1 MRIEQL
7 TFTRFIAAIAIVVFH
22 YGGKL
27 PYLSTG
33 LLGTIFKQANVG
45 VSYFY
50 ILSGFV
56 MVIAMQKYQQLSLF
70 SFLQNRLARMYPV
83 YLLALMFVFLLKTPI
98 QFNFITI
105 FNNVTML
112 QAWWP
117 SQALSYNYPG
127 WSISVEWFFYLIFP
141 LLFNQVYK
149 KLSFQYIA
157 WGIISW
163 WVLSQV
169 LYIAFLYNQQP
180 LGIYSVKDA
189 YYYPLLHLNAFLL
202 GNLGGLYF
210 LQKKQLGTD
219 KPFVIPVF
227 LILLLLVALLHIPFK
242 YPTNHNGL
250 MCVVFLPLV
259 YFLASGNNT
268 INRFFSKKAFV
279 YLGELSFGIYI
290 YQYPVWLAC
299 SKFAF
304 FGGKQVFYQ
313 TSLPIFGL
321 QLAILLVVS
330 IISFEF
336 IENPL
341 RNLLRY
347 KN

>member
-27 PYLSTG
+27 PYLSEG

-56 MVIAMQKYQQLSLF
+56 MVVAMQKYQHLSLF

-83 YLLALMFVFLLKTPI
+83 YLLALLLVFWLKTPI

-105 FNNVTML
+105 FNNVIML

-117 SQALSYNYPG
+117 AQALSYNYPG
-127 WSISVEWFFYLIFP
+127 WSISVEWFFYLLFP
-141 LLFNQVYK
+141 FLFNYVYK
-149 KLSFQYIA
+149 KYSFRQVAFYVIA
-157 WGIISW
+157 WW
-163 WVLSQV
+163 LLTQV
-169 LYIAFLYNQQP
+169 FYLWFLYNQKP
-180 LGIYSVKDA
+180 LGIYTVKDA

-202 GNLGGLYF
+202 GNLGGLFYVQKQASA
-210 LQKKQLGTD
+210 QKKQ
-219 KPFVIPVF
+219 FIVPVF
-227 LILLLLVALLHIPFK
+227 LLLFLLVLLLHIPFK
-242 YPTNHNGL
+242 YPAYHNGL

-259 YFLASGNNT
+259 YFLASGSNA
-268 INRFFSKKAFV
+268 INQFFSKKPFV

-304 FGGKQVFYQ
+304 FGGRQAFYQ
-313 TSLPIFGL
+313 SSLPIFGL
-321 QLAILLVVS
+321 QLAILVLVA
-330 IISFEF
+330 IISYEF

-341 RNLLRY
+341 RKLLRY
-347 KN
+347 KK